1 MICPVRSNKK
11 LTRPTWSR
19 KLTFKIQ
26 SYILLSRV
34 TGLDIPF
41 FSSYIVYHPKSGIH
55 VIIKKDFFFF
65 LISLLYMVREILIG
79 PILLKTQFAARARK
93 NFVKLNK
100 QKMMLKHV
108 FFAHILFQILK
119 TEPGLW
125 PSLFPGSI
133 FYPAENVSICR

>member
-1 MICPVRSNKK
+1 M
-11 LTRPTWSR
+11 
-19 KLTFKIQ
+19 
-26 SYILLSRV
+26 
-34 TGLDIPF
+34 TGLDISF
-41 FSSYIVYHPKSGIH
+41 FHHILVYHPKSGIH
-55 VIIKKDFFFF
+55 VIIKKY

-100 QKMMLKHV
+100 RKMMLKHV

>member
-1 MICPVRSNKK
+1 MICSVRSNKK

-55 VIIKKDFFFF
+55 VIIKKDFFF

-79 PILLKTQFAARARK
+79 PIFFENTICCTCSEKFREI
-93 NFVKLNK
+93 K
-100 QKMMLKHV
+100 QKKMMLKHV
-108 FFAHILFQILK
+108 FSHVLFQILK
-119 TEPGLW
+119 TKPDLW

>member
-41 FSSYIVYHPKSGIH
+41 FHHILVYHPKSGIH
-55 VIIKKDFFFF
+55 VFFFIF
-65 LISLLYMVREILIG
+65 SRLYMVRDSDWS
-79 PILLKTQFAARARK
+79 
-93 NFVKLNK
+93 NFVENTICCTCSEKFREIK
-100 QKMMLKHV
+100 QKKMMLKHV